1 MAKVNAAQAVIDVA
15 NEVIVISSETDICE
29 EVIVRN

>member
-15 NEVIVISSETDICE
+15 NEGIVISSETDICE
-29 EVIVRN
+29 ELTVRN